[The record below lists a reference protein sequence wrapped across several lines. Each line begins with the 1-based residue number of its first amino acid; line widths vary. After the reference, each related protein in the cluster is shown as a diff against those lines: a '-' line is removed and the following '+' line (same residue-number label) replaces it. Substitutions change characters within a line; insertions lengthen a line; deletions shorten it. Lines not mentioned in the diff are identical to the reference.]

1 MLENI
6 KKEIGTRKIAIY
18 GKGGIGKSTTSSNLA
33 AAMSVLGLNTMLVG
47 CDPKAD
53 SIHSLIENKDKIS
66 TILDT
71 IRTYGTS
78 LESVESCIYRGFNDI
93 TCVESGGPAPG
104 IGCAGKG
111 VAVALELLK
120 DHKFF
125 HENLDVVLF
134 DVLGDVVCGGFAQ
147 PMRDNFAKEVYVVTS
162 GEYMSIYQAVNIA
175 SSIADM
181 ANNGID
187 VKMSGI
193 ICNKRNVVG
202 EDEIVSR
209 LSEIIEV
216 PIIQYISRSP
226 VVQEAES
233 IGKTVIEAFGETE
246 AANGYY
252 DLARKV
258 YANKNLVVPKV
269 SNRMEILDEIKSIIR
284 KVNNYEKSKS
294 MLV

>member
-53 SIHSLIENKDKIS
+53 SIHSIIENKDKIS

-202 EDEIVSR
+202 ENEIVSR

-226 VVQEAES
+226 AVQEAES

-246 AANGYY
+246 TANGYY

>member
-1 MLENI
+1 MLEML
-6 KKEIGTRKIAIY
+6 KKDNEVRKIAIY
-18 GKGGIGKSTTSSNLA
+18 GKGGIGKSTTSSNLVA
-33 AAMSVLGLNTMLVG
+33 ALSVLGLNTMLVG

-53 SIHSLIENKDKIS
+53 SIHSLIEDKKQIN

-78 LESVESCIYRGFNDI
+78 IESVESCIYNGFNGI

-120 DHKFF
+120 EFKFF
-125 HENLDVVLF
+125 HEKLDVVLF

-147 PMRDNFAKEVYVVTS
+147 PMRNNFAKEVYVVTS

-175 SSIADM
+175 SSIASM
-181 ANNGID
+181 ANEGID

-202 EDEIVSR
+202 EDEIVNR

-216 PIIQYISRSP
+216 PVIQYISRSP

-233 IGKTVIEAFGETE
+233 IGKTVIEAFGESET
-246 AANGYY
+246 AGGYY

-258 YANKNLVVPKV
+258 YNNKKLFIPKIED
-269 SNRMEILDEIKSIIR
+269 RMEILEEIKSIIR
-284 KVNNYEKSKS
+284 EVNGYEKSKS

>member
-1 MLENI
+1 MLDKI
-6 KKEIGTRKIAIY
+6 KKEEKVRKIAIY

-53 SIHSLIENKDKIS
+53 SIHSLIENNTRIN

-71 IRTYGTS
+71 TRTYGTS
-78 LESVESCIYRGFNDI
+78 LESVEKCIYSGFNGV

-120 DHKFF
+120 EFKFF
-125 HENLDVVLF
+125 NDELDVIMF

-147 PMRDNFAKEVYVVTS
+147 PMRNNFAKEVYIVTS

-181 ANNGID
+181 ASNGID

-193 ICNKRNVVG
+193 VCNKRNVIG
-202 EDEIVSR
+202 EEEIVKR

-216 PIIQYISRSP
+216 PVIEYIPRSP
-226 VVQEAES
+226 IIQEAES
-233 IGKTVIEAFGETE
+233 IGKTVIEAFARSET
-246 AANGYY
+246 ANVYY
-252 DLARKV
+252 ELAKKM
-258 YANKNLVVPKV
+258 YNNKNLIIPKV
-269 SNRMEILDEIKSIIR
+269 EDRMQILDEIKSIIR
-284 KVNNYEKSKS
+284 KVNKYEESES